1 MPTFVFFHV
10 GDDVS
15 APQLLVKSIR
25 KSNPGSTVIMCTD
38 HNTPKISNVD
48 ETLVVGCDASRLMTS
63 RVNAFKE
70 LKLQTPAVY
79 LDTDILVTGRIP
91 QLETMTA
98 TSVMLCRRSFM
109 RDSAFNTGF
118 RGYDYREHSGKTL
131 DQVYPFLACFTVT
144 GSWLFWSEIAL
155 ILDKLDKKY
164 AIWYGDQ
171 EAIRQWTESRGLQ
184 QTKFLKESAVACLP
198 EYVQKN
204 TPPLCIHFKGAQ
216 RKELM
221 PLWAEKLFNE
231 K

>member
-10 GDDVS
+10 GDNVS
-15 APQLLVKSIR
+15 APKLLVKSIR

-38 HNTPKISNVD
+38 HNTPKIGNVD
-48 ETLVVGCDASRLMTS
+48 KTLVTRCDTSKLMTS

-70 LKLQTPAVY
+70 LNLQTPAVY

-98 TSVMLCRRSFM
+98 SSVMLCRRSFM
-109 RDSAFNTGF
+109 RDSVFNTGF

-131 DQVYPFLACFTVT
+131 DQVYPFLACFTIT
-144 GSWLFWSEIAL
+144 GSGLFWGEIAL
-155 ILDKLDKKY
+155 ILDKLDEKY

-171 EAIRQWTESRGLQ
+171 EAIRKWAENRGMQ
-184 QTKFLKESAVACLP
+184 QAKALKESTVACLP
-198 EYVQKN
+198 EYVQKDML
-204 TPPLCIHFKGAQ
+204 PLCIHFKGAQ

-221 PLWAEKLFNE
+221 LLWADKLFNE

>member
-1 MPTFVFFHV
+1 LPTFVFFHV

-15 APQLLVKSIR
+15 APKLLVKSIR

-38 HNTPKISNVD
+38 HNTPKISDVD
-48 ETLVVGCDASRLMTS
+48 KTLVAGCDTSKLMTS

-70 LKLQTPAVY
+70 LSLQTPAVY

-98 TSVMLCRRSFM
+98 SSVMLCRRSFM

-144 GSWLFWSEIAL
+144 GSGLFWSEIAL
-155 ILDKLDKKY
+155 ILDNLDEKY

-171 EAIRQWTESRGLQ
+171 EAIRQWSENRGMQ
-184 QTKFLKESAVACLP
+184 QTKSLKESAVACLP

-204 TPPLCIHFKGAQ
+204 TLPLCIHFKGAQ

-221 PLWAEKLFNE
+221 PLWADKLFNE